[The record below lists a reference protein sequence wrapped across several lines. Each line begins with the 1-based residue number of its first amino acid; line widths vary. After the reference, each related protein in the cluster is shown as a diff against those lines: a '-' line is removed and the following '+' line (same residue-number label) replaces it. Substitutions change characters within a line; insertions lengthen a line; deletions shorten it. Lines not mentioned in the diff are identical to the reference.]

1 MGSLS
6 RTVRQLTCWSSSA
19 SSLQPWL
26 PPQVYNPYYGSYG
39 MYGTPNY
46 GYPMIQSGFRV
57 APAVMVNPGAISHYP
72 AAYPISYP
80 GMISRLQ
87 AQAGTAATRDLI
99 SFGNFLELNGL
110 FEQVATATTTAP
122 VTTVKGNFNIQQNGI
137 LDVFSSNEAKFSM
150 YVMSSTDLT
159 GKNIKVN
166 LGTGASCLAASTGT
180 LVELAMVNAPPSIN
194 GFYISGTTTGYNI
207 DGMNSKTA
215 LRSATNWLVLT
226 ESGTVIGC
234 SKTALQ

>member
-1 MGSLS
+1 MLVFLSLIS
-6 RTVRQLTCWSSSA
+6 AAMAAPQL
-19 SSLQPWL
+19 
-26 PPQVYNPYYGSYG
+26 YPYYGTYG
-39 MYGTPNY
+39 MYGYPGY
-46 GYPMIQSGFRV
+46 GYPMVHS
-57 APAVMVNPGAISHYP
+57 PMVNYP
-72 AAYPISYP
+72 ASYYPAQRLIANYP
-80 GMISRLQ
+80 TVGSPM
-87 AQAGTAATRDLI
+87 AGTRNLI
-99 SFGNFLELNGL
+99 KFGNFLELNGL

-137 LDVFSSNEAKFSM
+137 LDVFSGSEAKFSM
-150 YVMSSTDLT
+150 YIMSSNDLT

-194 GFYISGTTTGYNI
+194 GFYISGTTKGYNI

-215 LRSATNWLVLT
+215 LMGSTNWLVLT

>member
-1 MGSLS
+1 MAAP
-6 RTVRQLTCWSSSA
+6 QL
-19 SSLQPWL
+19 
-26 PPQVYNPYYGSYG
+26 YPYYGTYG
-39 MYGTPNY
+39 MYGYPGY
-46 GYPMIQSGFRV
+46 GYPMVHS
-57 APAVMVNPGAISHYP
+57 PMVNYP
-72 AAYPISYP
+72 ASYYPAQRLIANYP
-80 GMISRLQ
+80 TVGSPM
-87 AQAGTAATRDLI
+87 AGTRNLI
-99 SFGNFLELNGL
+99 KFGNFLELNGL

-137 LDVFSSNEAKFSM
+137 LDVFSGSEAKFSM
-150 YVMSSTDLT
+150 YIMSSNDLT

-194 GFYISGTTTGYNI
+194 GFYISGTTKGYNI

-215 LRSATNWLVLT
+215 LMGSTNWLVLT

>member
-1 MGSLS
+1 MLVFLSL
-6 RTVRQLTCWSSSA
+6 LSA
-19 SSLQPWL
+19 AMAA
-26 PPQVYNPYYGSYG
+26 PQMYPYYGTYG
-39 MYGTPNY
+39 MYGYPGY
-46 GYPMIQSGFRV
+46 GYPMVHS
-57 APAVMVNPGAISHYP
+57 PLVNYP
-72 AAYPISYP
+72 ASYYPAQRLVTYP
-80 GMISRLQ
+80 VAGGSPM
-87 AQAGTAATRDLI
+87 AGTRNLI
-99 SFGNFLELNGL
+99 KFGNFLELNGV

-137 LDVFSSNEAKFSM
+137 LDVFSGNEAKFSM
-150 YVMSSTDLT
+150 YIMSSNDLT

-194 GFYISGTTTGYNI
+194 GFYISGTTKGYNI

-215 LRSATNWLVLT
+215 LMGSTNWLVLT

>member
-1 MGSLS
+1 MLVFLSLLS
-6 RTVRQLTCWSSSA
+6 AAMAAPQL
-19 SSLQPWL
+19 
-26 PPQVYNPYYGSYG
+26 YPYYGTYG
-39 MYGTPNY
+39 MYGYPGY
-46 GYPMIQSGFRV
+46 GYPMVQS
-57 APAVMVNPGAISHYP
+57 PLVNYP
-72 AAYPISYP
+72 AAYHPLAGYP
-80 GMISRLQ
+80 NQRILTNYPV
-87 AQAGTAATRDLI
+87 AGTRNLI
-99 SFGNFLELNGL
+99 KLGNFLELNGL

-137 LDVFSSNEAKFSM
+137 LDVFSGNEAKFSM

-194 GFYISGTTTGYNI
+194 GFYISGATKGYNI

-215 LRSATNWLVLT
+215 LMSATNWLVLT

>member
-1 MGSLS
+1 MLVFLSLLS
-6 RTVRQLTCWSSSA
+6 AAMAAPQL
-19 SSLQPWL
+19 
-26 PPQVYNPYYGSYG
+26 YPYYGSYG
-39 MYGTPNY
+39 MYGYPGY
-46 GYPMIQSGFRV
+46 GYPMIQSPV
-57 APAVMVNPGAISHYP
+57 VNYP
-72 AAYPISYP
+72 AAYPLATYP
-80 GMISRLQ
+80 HQRI
-87 AQAGTAATRDLI
+87 ATAGYPMADTRNLI
-99 SFGNFLELNGL
+99 KLGNFLELNGL

-137 LDVFSSNEAKFSM
+137 LDVFSANEAKFTM

-180 LVELAMVNAPPSIN
+180 LVELAMVNAPPSLN
-194 GFYISGTTTGYNI
+194 GFYISGATKGYNI
-207 DGMNSKTA
+207 DGMHGKTA
-215 LRSATNWLVLT
+215 LMGATHWIVLT

>member
-1 MGSLS
+1 MGVLVGQSDSYNMLVFLSLIS
-6 RTVRQLTCWSSSA
+6 AAMAAPQL
-19 SSLQPWL
+19 
-26 PPQVYNPYYGSYG
+26 YPYYGTYG
-39 MYGTPNY
+39 MYGYPGY
-46 GYPMIQSGFRV
+46 GYPMVHSPM
-57 APAVMVNPGAISHYP
+57 ANYPAVGSPM
-72 AAYPISYP
+72 
-80 GMISRLQ
+80 
-87 AQAGTAATRDLI
+87 AGTRNLI
-99 SFGNFLELNGL
+99 KFGNFLELNGL

-137 LDVFSSNEAKFSM
+137 LDVFSGSEAKFSM
-150 YVMSSTDLT
+150 YIMSSNDLT

-194 GFYISGTTTGYNI
+194 GFYISGTTKGYNI

-215 LRSATNWLVLT
+215 LMGSTNWLVLT

>member
-6 RTVRQLTCWSSSA
+6 RPVRQLTCWSSSA
-19 SSLQPWL
+19 SSLPPWPPPSSIPTMGTTGCTATPATATPWSRAPWSTTQLAIILL
-26 PPQVYNPYYGSYG
+26 PPILTN
-39 MYGTPNY
+39 
-46 GYPMIQSGFRV
+46 GYPM
-57 APAVMVNPGAISHYP
+57 
-72 AAYPISYP
+72 
-80 GMISRLQ
+80 
-87 AQAGTAATRDLI
+87 AGTRNLI
-99 SFGNFLELNGL
+99 KFGNFLELNGE

-122 VTTVKGNFNIQQNGI
+122 VTTVKGTFNIQQNGI
-137 LDVFSSNEAKFSM
+137 LDIFSSNDAKFSM

-194 GFYISGTTTGYNI
+194 GFYISGATTGYNI

-215 LRSATNWLVLT
+215 LMSATNWLVLT

-234 SKTALQ
+234 SKAALQ

>member
-1 MGSLS
+1 MLVFLSLLS
-6 RTVRQLTCWSSSA
+6 AAMAAPQL
-19 SSLQPWL
+19 
-26 PPQVYNPYYGSYG
+26 YPYYGTYG
-39 MYGTPNY
+39 MYGYPGY
-46 GYPMIQSGFRV
+46 GYPMVHS
-57 APAVMVNPGAISHYP
+57 PMVNYP
-72 AAYPISYP
+72 ASYYPAQRLVPYP
-80 GMISRLQ
+80 VAGGSPM
-87 AQAGTAATRDLI
+87 AGTRNLI
-99 SFGNFLELNGL
+99 KFGNFLELNGV

-137 LDVFSSNEAKFSM
+137 LDVFSGSEAKFSM
-150 YVMSSTDLT
+150 YIMSSNDLT

-194 GFYISGTTTGYNI
+194 GFYISGATKGYNI

-215 LRSATNWLVLT
+215 LMGSTNWLVLT

>member
-1 MGSLS
+1 MGVLVGQSDSYNMLVFLSLIS
-6 RTVRQLTCWSSSA
+6 AAMAAPQL
-19 SSLQPWL
+19 
-26 PPQVYNPYYGSYG
+26 YPYYGTYG
-39 MYGTPNY
+39 MYGYPGY
-46 GYPMIQSGFRV
+46 GYPMVHSPM
-57 APAVMVNPGAISHYP
+57 ANYP
-72 AAYPISYP
+72 TVGSP
-80 GMISRLQ
+80 M
-87 AQAGTAATRDLI
+87 AGTRNLI
-99 SFGNFLELNGL
+99 KFGNFLELNGL

-137 LDVFSSNEAKFSM
+137 LDVFSGSEAKFSM
-150 YVMSSTDLT
+150 YIMSSNDLT

-194 GFYISGTTTGYNI
+194 GFYISGTTKGYNI

-215 LRSATNWLVLT
+215 LMGSTNWLVLT

>member
-1 MGSLS
+1 MLVFLSL
-6 RTVRQLTCWSSSA
+6 LSA
-19 SSLQPWL
+19 AMAA
-26 PPQVYNPYYGSYG
+26 PQVYNPYYGSYG

-57 APAVMVNPGAISHYP
+57 APAVANPGVISYYP

-80 GMISRLQ
+80 GMWSRLQ
-87 AQAGTAATRDLI
+87 AQTGTAATRDLI
-99 SFGNFLELNGL
+99 SIGNFLEINGL

-137 LDVFSSNEAKFSM
+137 LDFLSSNEAKFSM

-166 LGTGASCLAASTGT
+166 LATGADCVAAIAAGLT
-180 LVELAMVNAPPSIN
+180 ELAMVNAPPSIN
-194 GFYISGTTTGYNI
+194 GFYISGTTPGYNI

-215 LRSATNWLVLT
+215 LMGATNWLVLT
-226 ESGTVIGC
+226 ESGTTIGC
-234 SKTALQ
+234 SKAALQ

>member
-1 MGSLS
+1 MGVLVGQSDSYNMLVFLSLIS
-6 RTVRQLTCWSSSA
+6 AAMAAPQL
-19 SSLQPWL
+19 
-26 PPQVYNPYYGSYG
+26 YPYYGSYG
-39 MYGTPNY
+39 MYGYPTY
-46 GYPMIQSGFRV
+46 GYPM
-57 APAVMVNPGAISHYP
+57 VNYP
-72 AAYPISYP
+72 AAYPLAGYPNQRIISTGYP
-80 GMISRLQ
+80 VATPM
-87 AQAGTAATRDLI
+87 AGTRNLI
-99 SFGNFLELNGL
+99 KFGNFLELNGV

-122 VTTVKGNFNIQQNGI
+122 VTTVKGTFNIQQNGI
-137 LDVFSSNEAKFSM
+137 LDIFSSNEAKFSM

-159 GKNIKVN
+159 GKNIKIM

-194 GFYISGTTTGYNI
+194 GFYISGTTKGYNI

-215 LRSATNWLVLT
+215 LMSATNWLVLT

>member
-1 MGSLS
+1 MGTANMLVFLSL
-6 RTVRQLTCWSSSA
+6 LSA
-19 SSLQPWL
+19 AMAA
-26 PPQVYNPYYGSYG
+26 PQMYPYYGTYG
-39 MYGTPNY
+39 MYGYPGY
-46 GYPMIQSGFRV
+46 GYPMVHS
-57 APAVMVNPGAISHYP
+57 PLVNYP
-72 AAYPISYP
+72 ASYYPAQRLMTYP
-80 GMISRLQ
+80 VASGSPM
-87 AQAGTAATRDLI
+87 AGTRNLI
-99 SFGNFLELNGL
+99 KFGTFPELNGV

-137 LDVFSSNEAKFSM
+137 LDVFSGSEAKFSM
-150 YVMSSTDLT
+150 YIMSSNDLT

-194 GFYISGTTTGYNI
+194 GFYISGTTKGYNI

-215 LRSATNWLVLT
+215 LMGSTNWLVLT